1 MLSEFETKQIGDWLS
16 DIENVRSLSSEDQIE
31 LAKANKE
38 IQDAQ
43 IQVEKAGQTIKNI
56 VMRDKHG
63 KWAGI
68 PFLHGVWQQDEV
80 GVEFNHNIIGRKLK
94 CYRIEDKK
102 EVPMEL
108 VPKIDDYGNGKM
120 VCPSCGEAAVF
131 NPFRSPVETYPY
143 CPWCGQKLKG
153 EQG

>member
-1 MLSEFETKQIGDWLS
+1 MC
-16 DIENVRSLSSEDQIE
+16 
-31 LAKANKE
+31 
-38 IQDAQ
+38 
-43 IQVEKAGQTIKNI
+43 
-56 VMRDKHG
+56 DKHG

-108 VPKIDDYGNGKM
+108 VPKIDDYGKM

-131 NPFRSPVETYPY
+131 NPFRSPAEMYPY

-153 EQG
+153 ETE